1 MIYRVH
7 RPTERDCGDFKF
19 LIDLN
24 RELAL
29 DTILSMCLDSM
40 LRSTKVLDVILLLFM
55 AHSYAK
61 TMN

>member
-1 MIYRVH
+1 MIYRVR

-29 DTILSMCLDSM
+29 DTILSMC
-40 LRSTKVLDVILLLFM
+40 STSLNVDINMTRRFLM
-55 AHSYAK
+55 
-61 TMN
+61 